1 MKVSEIIEDAQ
12 VISAGRSNYKPKISV
27 VTPTYCRNAEGL
39 LLRCLDSASTQSF
52 ADFEHIIIDDGS
64 TDGSQAVLT
73 EAALRDDRIV
83 YIRHDK
89 NSGLPGVRTNEGIMR
104 ARGDAVAFL
113 FDDNVF
119 APDFLQKACHKL
131 ETSNADVIVTNVEM
145 LTKQGSGFLLG
156 GWPQTIELMCNLNTI
171 PNGGVLVRRSFFER
185 FGLYDPHLLLRRV
198 CDWDLWL
205 RALRLGAKFV
215 FLDTVSAVEYG
226 LVSPNSLGNTIAWD
240 VKAVYGYMMDERYL
254 AERSATLTPERI
266 VDVDVLDPT
275 PFFPYLRNSVEWLEV
290 VKTFFEPFARRLS
303 ADPVKALTNRQSFA
317 MPSTWFEKAAGPQ
330 RRRVLVVSNVVNAWV
345 GTWLD
350 ELRKDPALIVL
361 NTPEWNLSAF
371 KLVDIDVLMLF
382 EGSYV
387 ATIHQIEAFRDAG
400 IPVIYFAGEGV
411 NPEDSAMRQDAD
423 PRDFLQNKDIAST
436 FQGYVFFAQP
446 HSTMTS
452 QQRGVAAQI
461 AAMSM
466 VVVGN
471 ESAYK
476 ALGASCPRIDLP
488 RLPEGSW
495 EADDEAAAPVH
506 ASTTFDLPFG
516 VVYGALE
523 QVMPPHHRSPAGSAV
538 NPKTV
543 RQSWESLSALVQV
556 RHDTSIAI
564 SASNYDELSPTE
576 RFGISATAARN
587 RVDIVSTSGHTLH
600 VDPAAYSA
608 IGEWMRNYV
617 RIASLHHGNTGARA
631 MAVFLNSEMFSG
643 SEVYGLG
650 LARNLSLLGTDIRV
664 YVPEEHQYGMDS
676 GLTEINDWLSRN
688 GLAPVERAPY
698 TVGAVFLHF
707 DQARKD
713 AETERLDKFI
723 RERQIG
729 VAICSGFMPAFA
741 SDNGH
746 RSYRVYQAL
755 FQPSA
760 YDIADLSYLRGRVDG
775 IVSDCEWSLSHFARI
790 SEVPSRVV
798 RTSLPLNE
806 AAAAP
811 VRTQP
816 LRTSGVVRIA
826 IGGTLQPRKRQLE
839 AVMAI
844 SALREAGYDVE
855 LNIYGYALS
864 MLDSYVRQIDEQIE
878 KLHLDTRVRRCGLVQ
893 LSEIAANNDIIL
905 SASLDESLP
914 QTLLELLR
922 CGLVGAGV
930 LSGGID
936 EILTDNV
943 TGYLTHDSSVDGI
956 AAMLRRAIEN
966 RADWPER
973 IRETQAI
980 LARDYSR
987 RSTSNALVTLL
998 FEGSGGGRDIAVTR
1012 KTRAAETS
1020 TGELESL

>member
-1 MKVSEIIEDAQ
+1 MKVSQIIANAQ
-12 VISAGRSNYKPKISV
+12 VISAGRSRYKPKISV

-39 LLRCLDSASTQSF
+39 LLRCLDSAAMQSF
-52 ADFEHIIIDDGS
+52 ADFEHVIIDDGS

-73 EAALRDDRIV
+73 DAALRDDRIV

-119 APDFLQKACHKL
+119 APDFLEKAWHKL
-131 ETSNADVIVTNVEM
+131 ETSNADVIITNVEM
-145 LTKQGSGFLLG
+145 LTKQGDGFMLG
-156 GWPQTIELMCNLNTI
+156 GWPQTIEMMRNLNTI

-205 RALRLGAKFV
+205 RALRLGAKFA
-215 FLDTVSAVEYG
+215 FLDTVSAVEHG
-226 LVSPNSLGNTIAWD
+226 LVSPNSLGNTVAWD
-240 VKAVYGYMMDERYL
+240 VKAVYGYMMDERYF

-275 PFFPYLRNSVEWLEV
+275 PFFPYLRNSGEWLEV

-303 ADPVKALTNRQSFA
+303 ADPAKALTNRQSFA
-317 MPSTWFEKAAGPQ
+317 MPSTWFERAEGPQ
-330 RRRVLVVSNVVNAWV
+330 RRRVLIVSNVVNAWV

-350 ELRKDPALIVL
+350 ELRNDPALIVL

-371 KLVDIDVLMLF
+371 KPADIDVLMVF

-387 ATIHQIEAFRDAG
+387 RTVHQIEAFRDAG
-400 IPVIYFAGEGV
+400 VPVIYLADAGVGSDEHA
-411 NPEDSAMRQDAD
+411 ERQGAD
-423 PRDFLQNKDIAST
+423 PRDFLQNKDVAKT
-436 FQGYVFFAQP
+436 FEGYAFFAQP
-446 HSTMTS
+446 HATMTS
-452 QQRGVAAQI
+452 QQRGVAVQI
-461 AAMSM
+461 AAASM
-466 VVVGN
+466 VVVGSA
-471 ESAYK
+471 SAYK
-476 ALGASCPRIDLP
+476 TLGASCPHIELP

-495 EADDEAAAPVH
+495 GGCEGAAAPVQ
-506 ASTTFDLPFG
+506 ADATFGLPYG
-516 VVYGALE
+516 VVPGALE
-523 QVMPPHHRSPAGSAV
+523 QVMPPNHRPPAGGAV
-538 NPKTV
+538 NAKV
-543 RQSWESLSALVQV
+543 LRSSWESLSALVQV
-556 RHDTSIAI
+556 RHDTRIAI
-564 SASNYDELSPTE
+564 SASSYDELSAFE

-587 RVDIVSTSGHTLH
+587 GIEIVATNGRTLK
-600 VDPAAYSA
+600 VDPQACSA
-608 IGEWMRNYV
+608 IGDWMRNYV
-617 RIASLHHGNTGARA
+617 RIASMHHGNTGART

-643 SEVYGLG
+643 SEVYGLA
-650 LARNLSLLGTDIRV
+650 LARNLSLLGADVRV
-664 YVPEEHQYGMDS
+664 YVPEEHKYGADS
-676 GLTEINDWLSRN
+676 GLSEINDWLERH
-688 GLAPVERAPY
+688 GLKPVKRAPY

-707 DQARKD
+707 DQARRD
-713 AETERLDKFI
+713 AETERLDTFI
-723 RERQIG
+723 RERGIG
-729 VAICSGFMPAFA
+729 VAICSGFMPVFA
-741 SDNGH
+741 MDATQ

-775 IVSDCEWSLSHFARI
+775 ILSDCEWSLSHFARI

-806 AAAAP
+806 AAATP

-816 LRTSGVVRIA
+816 RWATGPVRIA

-839 AVMAI
+839 AVLAV
-844 SALREAGYDVE
+844 SALRDAGYDVE

-893 LSEIAANNDIIL
+893 LSEIAENNDIIL

-922 CGLVGAGV
+922 CGLVGTGV

-943 TGYLTHDSSVDGI
+943 TGYLTHDASVDGI
-956 AAMLRRAIEN
+956 AAVLKRAIDD
-966 RADWPER
+966 RAHWSDR

-980 LARDYSR
+980 LARDYVRESA
-987 RSTSNALVTLL
+987 SNALVTLL
-998 FEGSGGGRDIAVTR
+998 FEGSDGGLAMTAAR
-1012 KTRAAETS
+1012 KVRAAEALAGT
-1020 TGELESL
+1020 